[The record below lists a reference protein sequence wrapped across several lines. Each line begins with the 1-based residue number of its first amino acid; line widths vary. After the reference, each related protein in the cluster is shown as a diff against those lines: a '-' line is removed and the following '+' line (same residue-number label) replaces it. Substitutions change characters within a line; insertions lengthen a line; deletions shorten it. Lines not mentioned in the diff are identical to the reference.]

1 MLTLACTP
9 EAIEALPHECFHHPH
24 PHVQRKM
31 ERLYVKRSGTA
42 GETHPAVMWIAKA
55 TYYHYLQGYHTGGL
69 AQLQEVRV
77 ASRERALQ
85 AYRGPLEASWVAP
98 PPATVAEA

>member
-1 MLTLACTP
+1 
-9 EAIEALPHECFHHPH
+9 
-24 PHVQRKM
+24 M

-42 GETHPAVMWIAKA
+42 GGTHPAVMWIAKA